1 MTTWRTRASLIM
13 ISLISTGL
21 IVGCDTAAALA
32 PSHLVKNGPS
42 RSFMEHNYT
51 YQGEVSGAIET
62 LAGVHAAVA
71 FTVGHRAFIAID
83 QKPQTELGTRGRVTA
98 PQAGSN
104 SLGPII
110 RQQNEPTAGPDS
122 SLGQTAGIGIS
133 LHSPLVQNFIV
144 RSQNNPAATF
154 VRARHIVGSQP
165 VSPELYEA
173 IGTAVRSRV
182 PLIDDVYVASDPT
195 AVLHFSLQRNY
206 TQARH
211 PVHQDSFDD
220 LVRRTWHAPL
230 TNHTAP

>member
-1 MTTWRTRASLIM
+1 MTTWRIRASLIM

-32 PSHLVKNGPS
+32 PSHLGKNGPS
-42 RSFMEHNYT
+42 RTFMEHNYT
-51 YQGEVSGAIET
+51 YQGEVSGAVET

-83 QKPQTELGTRGRVTA
+83 QKPQTELGTRGRITA
-98 PQAGSN
+98 PQTGS
-104 SLGPII
+104 
-110 RQQNEPTAGPDS
+110 DS
-122 SLGQTAGIGIS
+122 SLDQTAGSGIS

-144 RSQNNPAATF
+144 RSENNPAAAF

-195 AVLHFSLQRNY
+195 AVLHFSQQRNY

-220 LVRRTWHAPL
+220 LVRHTWHAPL